1 MENIEN
7 TYLSNLNFFFYVF
20 SISTLI
26 NKFVNI
32 SVSNSDH
39 EDLEHLEMKKDIETT
54 NENVNIQRDDII
66 NR

>member
-1 MENIEN
+1 M
-7 TYLSNLNFFFYVF
+7 
-20 SISTLI
+20 I
-26 NKFVNI
+26 NKFVKI
-32 SVSNSDH
+32 SESTSDH